1 MIKWW
6 NAMTLIQV
14 KIKLRI
20 ELCIENMYNSIFTL
34 KNSALI
40 RIEQY
45 DKSQIDDHIF
55 ILK

>member
-6 NAMTLIQV
+6 NAMTVIQV

-20 ELCIENMYNSIFTL
+20 ELCIENMYISISSF
-34 KNSALI
+34 SALI